1 MHNWGNFIGL
11 NLLIFPIETIFM
23 KLQKACIEILEQ
35 LINLVQD
42 LTQTEYC
49 ESLIILNG
57 NTVGKHIRHV
67 IEFYELL
74 MNSYHT
80 GKLNYD
86 QRRHNEQLAQNP
98 AMAVARLTQLI
109 DAVANTGLSRSL
121 LLEASFSGDEEEII
135 QCPTNYYRELLY
147 NIEHTVHHMAI
158 IKITVREAFPH
169 IILPE
174 QFGVASATIRFQA
187 SNS

>member
-74 MNSYHT
+74 MNGYHT

-98 AMAVARLTQLI
+98 AGSSQVNPADRCSCQHRTQPEF
-109 DAVANTGLSRSL
+109 ATG
-121 LLEASFSGDEEEII
+121 SF
-135 QCPTNYYRELLY
+135 L
-147 NIEHTVHHMAI
+147 
-158 IKITVREAFPH
+158 
-169 IILPE
+169 
-174 QFGVASATIRFQA
+174 FGG
-187 SNS
+187 